1 MKDPIS
7 NFFPNPR
14 HILDVGG
21 REEENFQIFNTNS
34 TPTLILK
41 TRHNDAFIK
50 VKKKKRFERRHTLS
64 FQVFLFGNPNKES
77 KKGNWAKESE
87 KIPVFF

>member
-50 VKKKKRFERRHTLS
+50 VKKKK
-64 FQVFLFGNPNKES
+64 
-77 KKGNWAKESE
+77 
-87 KIPVFF
+87 KI